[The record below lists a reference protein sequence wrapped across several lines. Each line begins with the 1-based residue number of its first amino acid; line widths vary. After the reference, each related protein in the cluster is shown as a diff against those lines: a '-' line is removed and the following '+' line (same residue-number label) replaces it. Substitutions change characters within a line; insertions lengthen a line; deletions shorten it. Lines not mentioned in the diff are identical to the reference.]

1 MMKLVRSRKKET
13 SIFSPRYP
21 HFFLLFSSFPPK
33 TYEVTENL
41 NIIQIGSNYYDSY
54 YPSATSPKSDQDLIV
69 SGSEQT
75 EKKVNLCPKS
85 LIGST
90 HHNRISKVVEV
101 CYPDIIKQI

>member
-1 MMKLVRSRKKET
+1 MKLVRSRKKET
-13 SIFSPRYP
+13 SIFSARYTP
-21 HFFLLFSSFPPK
+21 FFCFSLPFPPK

-75 EKKVNLCPKS
+75 QKKKLIPAPKV
-85 LIGST
+85 LY
-90 HHNRISKVVEV
+90 VV
-101 CYPDIIKQI
+101 DIITELAR